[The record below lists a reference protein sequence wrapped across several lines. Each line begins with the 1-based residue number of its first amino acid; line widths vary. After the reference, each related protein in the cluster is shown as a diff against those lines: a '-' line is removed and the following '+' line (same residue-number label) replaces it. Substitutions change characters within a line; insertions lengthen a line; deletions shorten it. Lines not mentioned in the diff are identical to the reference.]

1 MKNIQTI
8 FESFVLLGA
17 LCLALAIFPARAES
31 TTRIINATGI
41 SERLVRPDLAHLEM
55 TIDARDV
62 KLDSARR
69 EAGVRTVAVLRGLKE
84 LGIGDEAIDSGALA
98 VQPEFSWDAKS
109 GARRLQGYLVART
122 IRIRLLDFDK
132 LGVILEYAVKSGANQ
147 IAPPRFSL
155 QNESSLRREMLTDA
169 TQDAKQNAAAIARGL
184 DAQLGAALRVDAVEV
199 DRPAFPSP
207 IMLRASAASAEDAAA
222 TESYRP
228 GDITL
233 RVQIKAS
240 FVLN

>member
-1 MKNIQTI
+1 
-8 FESFVLLGA
+8 
-17 LCLALAIFPARAES
+17 
-31 TTRIINATGI
+31 
-41 SERLVRPDLAHLEM
+41 M
-55 TIDARDV
+55 TVDARDV

-122 IRIRLLDFDK
+122 IRIRLLDLDK
-132 LGVILEYAVKSGANQ
+132 LGAILEYAVKSGANQ

-169 TQDAKQNAAAIARGL
+169 TRDAKQNAAAIARGL

-207 IMLRASAASAEDAAA
+207 VMLRASAAPAEDAAV

>member
-1 MKNIQTI
+1 MTYIPKFIK
-8 FESFVLLGA
+8 FFALLGA
-17 LCLALAIFPARAES
+17 VSLALVVFPAQADS
-31 TTRIINATGI
+31 TNRVVNVTGI
-41 SERLVRPDLAHLEM
+41 AERLVRPDLAHLEM

-69 EAGVRTVAVLRGLKE
+69 EAGVRTVAVLRGLRE

-122 IRIRLLDFDK
+122 IRIRLLDLDK
-132 LGVILEYAVKSGANQ
+132 LGAILEYAVKSGANQ

-169 TQDAKQNAAAIARGL
+169 TRDAKQNAAAIARGL

-207 IMLRASAASAEDAAA
+207 GMLRASVAPAEDAAV

-240 FVLN
+240 FALN

>member
-1 MKNIQTI
+1 
-8 FESFVLLGA
+8 
-17 LCLALAIFPARAES
+17 
-31 TTRIINATGI
+31 
-41 SERLVRPDLAHLEM
+41 
-55 TIDARDV
+55 
-62 KLDSARR
+62 
-69 EAGVRTVAVLRGLKE
+69 
-84 LGIGDEAIDSGALA
+84 
-98 VQPEFSWDAKS
+98 
-109 GARRLQGYLVART
+109 
-122 IRIRLLDFDK
+122 
-132 LGVILEYAVKSGANQ
+132 
-147 IAPPRFSL
+147 
-155 QNESSLRREMLTDA
+155 MLTDA